1 MTNPSFIGGVAVVHF
16 SDSLIYHVLVVT
28 DSVIISVII
37 KTTHL
42 LSHNSHS
49 MEYGRTDMY
58 YTTICTILFLDLSID
73 GGKGGSGI

>member
-1 MTNPSFIGGVAVVHF
+1 MHF

-49 MEYGRTDMY
+49 MELVVQIC
-58 YTTICTILFLDLSID
+58 TTICTILSSISLEMAGRGDLESKNLYTRLIT
-73 GGKGGSGI
+73 

>member
-1 MTNPSFIGGVAVVHF
+1 MTNPSFTGGVAVVHF

-49 MEYGRTDMY
+49 MVLYG
-58 YTTICTILFLDLSID
+58 TICMYIYFKLLS
-73 GGKGGSGI
+73 SSCVQ